1 MCGIVG
7 YIGKKNKAVQ
17 IVFEGLKKLEY
28 RGYDSWGVAVLKDDK
43 LAVDKHI
50 GKIKDSKL
58 NLPESNIALGH
69 TRWATHGGV
78 TVANAHPHLANNNQF
93 ALVHNGI
100 VENYEA
106 IKKQFLPKTKFKTK
120 TDSEVLLRLIEKF
133 YQKIS
138 LKKAVAKAFNLIEGR
153 NAAAILDKKKR
164 QLIAV
169 RNGTPLILG
178 LDKSGIFVS
187 SDASPFLHLTQQALF
202 LDDEELVVV
211 KKDKFSLFNT
221 KTNKKIK
228 KKVSQIDWTVEE
240 ARKGEYPYFLIK
252 EIFEQPQVLLRC
264 LHQEPGKIQKIASL
278 INRSFGCYL
287 VGAGTAGRVAF
298 LGTYLFSRIAQKH
311 INFCVASEIPS
322 FSHFLTDR
330 SLIIAISQ
338 SGETAD
344 TLEAIKAAKKKGAKV
359 ISIVNVKGSTIA
371 RQSDEV
377 LYIKAGPEKAV
388 ASTKATVA
396 HITLLYL
403 LAYAC
408 IAKTKKAIK
417 LLKSTA
423 AKVDKILQEANRK
436 QIKNLAQ
443 KLKNKEH
450 LYIIGRGVNHPI
462 ALEAAVKLQ
471 EVAQIHAEG
480 IAGGELKHYAL
491 ALIEKGTPCMVLLAE
506 DETKG
511 AILSNAMEIKARGGY
526 IIGLAGK
533 RYDVFDYFLKVPNS
547 QDEDSCIINLIPN
560 QLLAYELA
568 ILKKIDPD
576 YCRNLAKSVTVK

>member
-7 YIGKKNKAVQ
+7 YIGKKDATKT
-17 IVFEGLKKLEY
+17 VFLGLKKLEY
-28 RGYDSWGVAVLKDDK
+28 RGYDSWGIVVLKNGK
-43 LAVDKHI
+43 LIVDKHVGRI
-50 GKIKDSKL
+50 SDSKL
-58 NLPESNIALGH
+58 SLPKSNLALGH

-78 TVANAHPHLANNNQF
+78 TVQNAHPHIADNNRF

-100 VENYEA
+100 VENYEE
-106 IKKQFLPKTKFKTK
+106 IKREFLQGVSFKTK
-120 TDSEVLLRLIEKF
+120 TDTEVLLRLIEKF
-133 YQKIS
+133 IKIMP
-138 LKKAVAKAFNLIEGR
+138 LPKAVGKAFTLIEGR
-153 NAAAILDKKKR
+153 NAAAVLDGKKY

-178 LDKSGIFVS
+178 IDKDGVFVS
-187 SDASPFLHLTQQALF
+187 SDASPFLSFTKKALF
-202 LDDEELVVV
+202 LNDGQLAVVE
-211 KKDKFSLFNT
+211 KGKFSIFDI
-221 KTNKKIK
+221 KRNKKIK
-228 KKVSQIDWTVEE
+228 KPVSQINWSAEQAE
-240 ARKGEYPYFLIK
+240 KGEYPYFLIK

-264 LHQEPGKIQKIASL
+264 LHQDFRQVEKIADL

-287 VGAGTAGRVAF
+287 VGAGTAGKVAF
-298 LGTYLFSRIAQKH
+298 LGSYLFSRIAKKH

-322 FSHFLTDR
+322 FSHFLTQQ
-330 SLIIAISQ
+330 SLIIIISQ

-344 TLEAIKAAKKKGAKV
+344 TLEAIKAAKEKSAKI
-359 ISIVNVKGSTIA
+359 ISIVNVEGSTIA

-388 ASTKATVA
+388 ASTKATVGQIA
-396 HITLLYL
+396 LLYL

-408 IAKTKKAIK
+408 IGKTEEVLK

-423 AKVDKILQEANRK
+423 VKVEKILSDESVK
-436 QIKNLAQ
+436 QVKNLAK
-443 KLKNKEH
+443 KLKNTEH
-450 LYIIGRGVNHPI
+450 LYIIGRGINHPV

-491 ALIEKGTPCMVLLAE
+491 ALIERGTPCIVLVAE

-526 IIGLAGK
+526 IIGIAPK
-533 RYDVFDYFLKVPNS
+533 KHDVFDYFLKVPNL
-547 QDEDSCIINLIPN
+547 QGEDSCIVNLIPN
-560 QLLAYELA
+560 QLLAYQLA
-568 ILKKIDPD
+568 ILRKIDPD

>member
-1 MCGIVG
+1 MCGIVS
-7 YIGKKNKAVQ
+7 YIGNKEATK
-17 IVFEGLKKLEY
+17 IVFSGLKKLEY
-28 RGYDSWGVAVLKDDK
+28 RGYDSWGIAILKDNQ
-43 LAVDKHI
+43 LIIDKHVGRI
-50 GKIKDSKL
+50 GDSKL
-58 NLPESNIALGH
+58 SLPQSNIALGH

-78 TVANAHPHLANNNQF
+78 TVENAHPHLAKAKRF

-100 VENYEA
+100 VENYQE
-106 IKKQFLPKTKFKTK
+106 IKKELLSKTKFKTK
-120 TDSEVLLRLIEKF
+120 TDTEVLLRLIEKF
-133 YQKIS
+133 S
-138 LKKAVAKAFNLIEGR
+138 KKMALRTAIGKAFNLIEGR
-153 NAAAILDKKKR
+153 NAAVILDKKDG

-169 RNGTPLILG
+169 RKGTPLMLG
-178 LDKSGIFVS
+178 IAKDGVFIA
-187 SDASPFLHLTQQALF
+187 SDASPFLSFTKKALI
-202 LDDEELVVV
+202 LDDQELAVV
-211 KKDKFSLFNT
+211 KKNKLSFFNI
-221 KTNKKIK
+221 KKNKKIK
-228 KKVSQIDWTVEE
+228 KQQSQVNWSAEE
-240 ARKGEYPYFLIK
+240 AKKGEYPYFLIK

-264 LHQEPGKIQKIASL
+264 LHQDFRQIEKIASL
-278 INRSFGCYL
+278 INKSFGCYL

-298 LGTYLFSRIAQKH
+298 LGSYLFSRIAKKH
-311 INFCVASEIPS
+311 INFCLASEFPN

-344 TLEAIKAAKKKGAKV
+344 TLEAIKAAKKKGAKI
-359 ISIVNVKGSTIA
+359 ISIVNVEGSTIA
-371 RQSDEV
+371 RQSNEV

-388 ASTKATVA
+388 ASTKATTGQ
-396 HITLLYL
+396 ITLLYL

-408 IAKTKKAIK
+408 TFQLEKAVK

-423 AKVDKILQEANRK
+423 AKIDLILKDENMK
-436 QIKNLAQ
+436 SVKKLAR

-450 LYIIGRGVNHPI
+450 LYIIGRGINHPI

-491 ALIEKGTPCMVLLAE
+491 SLIEKGTPCLVLVAE

-511 AILSNAMEIKARGGY
+511 SILSNAMEIKARGGF
-526 IIGLAGK
+526 IIGLASEK
-533 RYDVFDYFLKVPNS
+533 HEVFDYFLKVPNS
-547 QDEDSCIINLIPN
+547 QSEDSCLVNLVPN